1 MEKFARSGTGDAPG
15 SALLD
20 CKEAGISEQS
30 YYRWRK
36 AYGAHQKGLRCCPP
50 TSVDRSKSVTV
61 ATVKVSPRDDAA
73 FTYRS
78 SLAGQASERCEINV
92 TPAHARTH

>member
-1 MEKFARSGTGDAPG
+1 MEKFARSGTGDASG

-20 CKEAGISEQS
+20 CKEVGISEQS
-30 YYRWRK
+30 DYRWRK
-36 AYGAHQKGLRCCPP
+36 EYGAHQKGLRCCPP
-50 TSVDRSKSVTV
+50 TPVDRSKNVTV

-78 SLAGQASERCEINV
+78 SLAGQAFGRRELNLS
-92 TPAHARTH
+92 PAS

>member
-1 MEKFARSGTGDAPG
+1 MEKFARSGTGDASG

-36 AYGAHQKGLRCCPP
+36 AYGAHQKGLR
-50 TSVDRSKSVTV
+50 RG
-61 ATVKVSPRDDAA
+61 R
-73 FTYRS
+73 
-78 SLAGQASERCEINV
+78 
-92 TPAHARTH
+92 H

>member
-1 MEKFARSGTGDAPG
+1 MEKFARWGAGDAPG

-36 AYGAHQKGLRCCPP
+36 KYGADQKGLRCCPP
-50 TSVDRSKSVTV
+50 TSVDRRKSVTSRRRGV
-61 ATVKVSPRDDAA
+61 HVSVQPCW
-73 FTYRS
+73 TS
-78 SLAGQASERCEINV
+78 V
-92 TPAHARTH
+92 